1 MEKNSKIFVAG
12 HKGLVGSALVRQLTL
27 EGYTNIVT
35 YDKKG
40 LDLRKQLQVQSF
52 FQTEK
57 IDYVFLAAAKVGGIK
72 FNAEAP
78 AEFMYDNLMIQSNV
92 IDAAYRNGV
101 KKLMFL
107 GSACIYPKVVP
118 QPIKEEYMM
127 TGPLEP
133 TNEGYAIAKIAG
145 LKMAEYYKEQYNFN
159 AISVMP
165 ANLYGVNDNFDPDR
179 GHVIPG
185 LINRFLEAKKN
196 KNPSI
201 TCWGDGSPT
210 REFLYCDDMADACIF
225 LMKNYND
232 SKFINIGSDT
242 ELTIKDLAEKIKV
255 HTGYEGTI
263 EWDINKPNGTPKR
276 KLDNSKLFNMGWKPK
291 VSFDE
296 GLKKTIDWYLKVEKE
311 Y

>member
-1 MEKNSKIFVAG
+1 MEKNSRIFIAG
-12 HKGLVGSALVRQLTL
+12 HRGLVGSALIRQLKS
-27 EGYTNIVT
+27 EGYENIVT
-35 YDKKG
+35 YDKQS

-72 FNAEAP
+72 FNADAP
-78 AEFMYDNLMIQSNV
+78 ADFMYDNLMIQSNV

-107 GSACIYPKVVP
+107 GSACIFPKVTP

-145 LKMAEYYKEQYNFN
+145 LKMAEFYKSQYNFN

-165 ANLYGVNDNFDPDR
+165 ANLYGVNDNFDPEK

-185 LINRFLEAKKN
+185 LINKFLDAKKN
-196 KNPSI
+196 NYDRVV
-201 TCWGDGSPT
+201 CWGDGTPT
-210 REFLYCDDMADACIF
+210 REFMYCDDMADACIF
-225 LMKNYND
+225 LMNNYNG
-232 SKFINIGSDT
+232 KEFINIGSD
-242 ELTIKDLAEKIKV
+242 EEFTIGEIVEKIKNA
-255 HTGYEGTI
+255 TGYSGEI
-263 EWDINKPNGTPKR
+263 EWDTSKPNGTPKR
-276 KLDNSKLFNMGWKPK
+276 KLDNSKLFSMGWRPS
-291 VSFDE
+291 VSFE
-296 GLKKTIDWYLKVEKE
+296 SGLEKTIKWYLENKL
-311 Y
+311 

>member
-1 MEKNSKIFVAG
+1 MEKNSRIFIAG
-12 HKGLVGSALVRQLTL
+12 HRGLVGSALIRQLKS
-27 EGYTNIVT
+27 EGYENIVT
-35 YDKKG
+35 YDKQS

-72 FNAEAP
+72 FNADAP
-78 AEFMYDNLMIQSNV
+78 ADFMYDNLMIQSNV

-107 GSACIYPKVVP
+107 GSACIFPKVTP

-145 LKMAEYYKEQYNFN
+145 LKMAEFYKSQYNFN

-165 ANLYGVNDNFDPDR
+165 ANLYGVNDNFDPEK

-185 LINRFLEAKKN
+185 LINKFLDAKKN
-196 KNPSI
+196 NYDKVV
-201 TCWGDGSPT
+201 CWGDGTPT
-210 REFLYCDDMADACIF
+210 REFMYCDDMADACIF
-225 LMKNYND
+225 LMNNYNG
-232 SKFINIGSDT
+232 KEFINIGSD
-242 ELTIKDLAEKIKV
+242 EEFTIGEIVEKIKNA
-255 HTGYEGTI
+255 TGYSGEI
-263 EWDINKPNGTPKR
+263 EWDTSKPNGTPKR
-276 KLDNSKLFNMGWKPK
+276 KLDNSKLFSMGWRPS
-291 VSFDE
+291 VSFE
-296 GLKKTIDWYLKVEKE
+296 SGLEKTIKWYLENKL
-311 Y
+311 